1 MHKARLE
8 AFSDGV
14 IAIIITIMVLELEV
28 PHETGIAAL
37 RPLIPVFLSYVLS
50 FVFVGI
56 YWNNH
61 HHMLQV
67 AERVSGPILWANLH
81 LLFWLSLVP
90 FVTGWMG
97 ENHFAPV
104 PVALYGCV
112 LLMAGIAYTILTR
125 ALIAHHGNESVLAV
139 AVGSD
144 RKGIASLAMYA
155 AAIPL
160 AFVSPALSGGLYVLV
175 AIIWLVPDRRIERTV
190 AKRSRTP

>member
-1 MHKARLE
+1 
-8 AFSDGV
+8 V
-14 IAIIITIMVLELEV
+14 
-28 PHETGIAAL
+28 
-37 RPLIPVFLSYVLS
+37 
-50 FVFVGI
+50 
-56 YWNNH
+56 N
-61 HHMLQV
+61 
-67 AERVSGPILWANLH
+67 GPILWANLH

-125 ALIAHHGNESVLAV
+125 VLIAHHGNESVLAV

-144 RKGIASLAMYA
+144 RKGKVSLAMYA

-160 AFVSPALSGGLYVLV
+160 AFVSPAVSGSLYVLV
-175 AIIWLVPDRRIERTV
+175 AILWLAPDQRIERTV
-190 AKRSRTP
+190 TGRSRTP